1 MVSRFTLAGI
11 NFGPDDYTITVAM
24 ACLIGFSALST
35 ELAKHGLG
43 KDLWTIPFDSI
54 TYILKIY
61 FIDELLYLVVISM
74 TKVSILFFYLRIFP
88 DKDFRKIAYGVMGV
102 TIAYMVA
109 FLLVSAFQCIP
120 VQAAWLHW
128 DGSYHGACN
137 NVNAQGWAAAAF
149 NIVLDLC
156 ILILPLRQLSK
167 LVMGWKKK
175 AQLLLMFLVGGFVTV
190 VSVLRLETLFH
201 FSNSANFTWESAP
214 FGYWSTV
221 EMDVGIIC
229 ACMPAVQALLK
240 RIWPTV
246 FGSTAGS
253 KGTGKASTSGRSNPL
268 DSNSNSKSGDTKDF
282 VPLVEVGSVRDVEGG
297 TDRH

>member
-1 MVSRFTLAGI
+1 MNYSTHILGATL
-11 NFGPDDYTITVAM
+11 TIR
-24 ACLIGFSALST
+24 S
-35 ELAKHGLG
+35 
-43 KDLWTIPFDSI
+43 
-54 TYILKIY
+54 
-61 FIDELLYLVVISM
+61 
-74 TKVSILFFYLRIFP
+74 
-88 DKDFRKIAYGVMGV
+88 
-102 TIAYMVA
+102 
-109 FLLVSAFQCIP
+109 
-120 VQAAWLHW
+120 
-128 DGSYHGACN
+128 
-137 NVNAQGWAAAAF
+137 
-149 NIVLDLC
+149 
-156 ILILPLRQLSK
+156 
-167 LVMGWKKK
+167 
-175 AQLLLMFLVGGFVTV
+175 VTV

-268 DSNSNSKSGDTKDF
+268 DSHSNSKSGDTKDF

-297 TDRH
+297 RDHH